1 MKASLNAI
9 DLIKRFEGLILT
21 AKNHGDSNTDRPLYT
36 IGYGHTKSTYKDM
49 KISLIQAENLLL
61 QDIEDAERDV
71 SLLVKVPLNQNQ
83 FDALVSFV
91 FNVGFSQF
99 ASSTLLKVINTGD
112 YNSACFQ
119 FQRWVYDNGKTL
131 NGLVSRRAA
140 ECELFSRS
148 VNVTPI
154 DSPDNQTRIPK
165 YVRKITPAPLRVER
179 DNLKESRTIK
189 AGAGVVSTGFF
200 GYISHKFNS
209 VMSWL
214 PHYADDV
221 LFVTAFVLVLYMMWC
236 RRDDFLGSKK

>member
-1 MKASLNAI
+1 MQASKNAV

-21 AKNHGDSNTDRPLYT
+21 AKNHGDSNTDSPLYT
-36 IGYGHTKSTYKDM
+36 IGYGHTRSAYEGM
-49 KISLIQAENLLL
+49 EISIVEAENLLL
-61 QDIEDAERDV
+61 QDIDDAERDV
-71 SLLVKVPLNQNQ
+71 LSLVKVYLNQNQ

-99 ASSTLLKVINTGD
+99 ASSTLLRVINQGD
-112 YNSACFQ
+112 YNAACIQ
-119 FQRWVYDNGKTL
+119 FQRWVYDGGKKL

-148 VNVTPI
+148 IDITPI
-154 DSPDNQTRIPK
+154 DKPDNQTRIAK
-165 YVRKITPAPLRVER
+165 HVRKVTPAPVRVER
-179 DNLKESRTIK
+179 DSLKESRTMK

-200 GYISHKFNS
+200 GYVSHKFNS

-221 LFVTAFVLVLYMMWC
+221 LFITALVLVLYMMWC